1 MIKSW
6 IIPAVFFPVWVCA
19 QITPSDIVKYRTEK
33 QPRAEIAETD
43 GRIFIPCPFGKPEL
57 NKEIAERLKKAH
69 VISVEL
75 IYTGFRRSARFNQ
88 TELNKKRLENLR
100 ILLPALFNDP
110 GIDWKITEQ
119 TGADNYGEATTY
131 FHGFRI
137 DYRLLIDRE
146 SERKK
151 EVDALLEK
159 LREDKG
165 SDLSRADFL
174 PRVKK
179 KKRDSDPVTFYEK
192 GPSFGSDPCDLAAD
206 AQQHLVYPKTGV
218 GKPISGRAEVECTI
232 NKNGGVHDIRF
243 LQSLGKA
250 CDEAIKTY
258 LSEMPLWNPAK
269 TKNTSVNAYV
279 TLIFLFNPET
289 APEEREGCQFIVL
302 YSADRKKEAG
312 SDQKKEAAISTV
324 LNRKN
329 DWKKLAVVCDVTAS
343 MSPYIRDLMGW
354 FRTNQNRIIH
364 FSFFNDGDMTP
375 DSQKQIGATGGI
387 YPIGAISA
395 EAVEKELERAM
406 RAGYG
411 GDIPENDAEALLEA
425 EQQAPL
431 AERLLWI
438 ADNYALPRDKELL
451 SRIKKPLSIILCTRS
466 ESLNPEYLTL
476 ARNAQA
482 SVHTLSGDLPD
493 LTSLKNGDRFT
504 WNEREYKLQNDK
516 FERVY

>member
-6 IIPAVFFPVWVCA
+6 TAAALLFPGLVYT
-19 QITPSDIVKYRTEK
+19 QITPSDIVNYRTEK
-33 QPRAEIAETD
+33 QSRVDISKAD

-57 NKEIAERLKKAH
+57 NNAEAERLKKAQ
-69 VISVEL
+69 VITVEI

-88 TELNKKRLENLR
+88 TELNKNRLENLR

-119 TGADNYGEATTY
+119 TGAENYPEASTY

-137 DYRLLIDRE
+137 DFRPLIDRE
-146 SERKK
+146 EERKK
-151 EVDALLEK
+151 EVDGLLEA

-165 SDLSRADFL
+165 SDYSKGDFR
-174 PRVKK
+174 PRIKE
-179 KKRDSDPVTFYEK
+179 KKRDSDPVAFYET
-192 GPSFGSDPCDLAAD
+192 GPSFGSNPCDLAAD
-206 AQQHLVYPKTGV
+206 AQRHLVYPKTEG
-218 GKPISGRAEVECTI
+218 GKPISGRVEVQCTI
-232 NKNGGVHDIRF
+232 NKNGGVQDIRF

-250 CDEAIKTY
+250 WDEAIKTY
-258 LSEMPLWNPAK
+258 LNEMPLWNPAK

-312 SDQKKEAAISTV
+312 YDQKKEAAVSTV
-324 LNRKN
+324 LNRKT
-329 DWKKLAVVCDVTAS
+329 DWKNLAVVCDVTAS

-387 YPIGAISA
+387 YPIGSISA

-411 GDIPENDAEALLEA
+411 GDIPENDVEALLEA

-451 SRIKKPLSIILCTRS
+451 SRIKKPLSIILCTRG

-476 ARNAQA
+476 ARKARA
-482 SVHTLSGDLPD
+482 SVHTLGGDLPD
-493 LTSLKNGDRFT
+493 LTELKNGDRFT
-504 WNEREYKLQNDK
+504 WQDREYKLQNDK